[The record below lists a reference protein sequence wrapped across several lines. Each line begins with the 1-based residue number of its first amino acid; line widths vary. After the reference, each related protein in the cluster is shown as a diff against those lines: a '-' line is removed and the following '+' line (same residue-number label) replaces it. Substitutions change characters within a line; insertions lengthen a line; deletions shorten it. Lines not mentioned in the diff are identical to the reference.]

1 MSRPRD
7 GRDGRDG
14 KDADEDA
21 IVNRVLR
28 QVPQPDIAKIVRE
41 VVRQVPTPNDGA
53 DGLDGKDAETTPP
66 QKWEANFV
74 KDEYG
79 RTAYVD
85 VVPTV
90 SGRQWRITPKH
101 EGDVMYFAE
110 ITPTGLL

>member
-14 KDADEDA
+14 KDADEEA
-21 IVNRVLR
+21 IVERVLK
-28 QVPQPDIAKIVRE
+28 QVPQPDIGKIVRE
-41 VVRQVPTPNDGA
+41 VVRQVPKPLDGA
-53 DGLDGKDAETTPP
+53 NGINGKDAEAPLV

-85 VVPTV
+85 VTPTI
-90 SGRQWRITPKH
+90 SGRNWRITPKH

-110 ITPTGLL
+110 ITPLG